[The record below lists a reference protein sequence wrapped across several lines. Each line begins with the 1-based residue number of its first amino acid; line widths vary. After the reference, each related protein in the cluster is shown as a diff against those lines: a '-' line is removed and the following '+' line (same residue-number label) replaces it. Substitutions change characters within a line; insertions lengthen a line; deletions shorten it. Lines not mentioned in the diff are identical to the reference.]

1 MQNPA
6 FYGITSLKD
15 EEINSHLTNIISAA
29 VLTLERS
36 QCLVVDEV
44 FDYFCILTATIQLN
58 PRRLSQLHLYF
69 RMVEHYILQR
79 WDV

>member
-29 VLTLERS
+29 VVTLERS
-36 QCLVVDEV
+36 QCLIVDVVG
-44 FDYFCILTATIQLN
+44 T
-58 PRRLSQLHLYF
+58 
-69 RMVEHYILQR
+69 
-79 WDV
+79 